1 MSERYILVGS
11 GGHSRV
17 IHELA
22 CKCNIDVSIIS
33 VRDDSV
39 EIPDYYTKLQVLTDH
54 QVFTEFSPDNTNI
67 LLGIGHMPNDSKR
80 KETYLKYKEKGYKF
94 PVMVHPSA
102 IVPKD
107 VILNEGC
114 QIMSGVILQSGVTI
128 GENTIINTRSSID
141 HDVTVGAYS
150 HIAPGVTICGNTT
163 ISNDVFI
170 GAGVTIINSINIK
183 NNTIINAGTTVTK
196 NI

>member
-1 MSERYILVGS
+1 
-11 GGHSRV
+11 
-17 IHELA
+17 
-22 CKCNIDVSIIS
+22 
-33 VRDDSV
+33 
-39 EIPDYYTKLQVLTDH
+39 
-54 QVFTEFSPDNTNI
+54 
-67 LLGIGHMPNDSKR
+67 MPNDNKR

-107 VILNEGC
+107 AILNEGC

-141 HDVTVGAYS
+141 HDVKVGAYS

>member
-1 MSERYILVGS
+1 MNEKYVLVGS

-22 CKCNIDVSIIS
+22 CKCNIDISFIS
-33 VRDDSV
+33 VRDDTK
-39 EIPDYYTKLQVLTDH
+39 EIPNYYSKLKVLTDNE
-54 QVFTEFSPDNTNI
+54 VFMQYSPESTKI
-67 LLGIGHMPNDSKR
+67 LLGIGHMPNDNKR

-94 PVMVHPSA
+94 PAMIHPSA

-141 HDVTVGAYS
+141 HDVTIGAYS
-150 HIAPGVTICGNTT
+150 HVAPGVTICGNTT

-170 GAGVTIINSINIK
+170 GAGTTIINSINIK
-183 NNTIINAGTTVTK
+183 DNTIINAGTTITK
-196 NI
+196 SI

>member
-67 LLGIGHMPNDSKR
+67 LLGIGHMPNDNKR
-80 KETYLKYKEKGYKF
+80 SLPIYKWVSELYF
-94 PVMVHPSA
+94 
-102 IVPKD
+102 
-107 VILNEGC
+107 L
-114 QIMSGVILQSGVTI
+114 
-128 GENTIINTRSSID
+128 
-141 HDVTVGAYS
+141 
-150 HIAPGVTICGNTT
+150 
-163 ISNDVFI
+163 
-170 GAGVTIINSINIK
+170 
-183 NNTIINAGTTVTK
+183 
-196 NI
+196 

>member
-1 MSERYILVGS
+1 
-11 GGHSRV
+11 
-17 IHELA
+17 
-22 CKCNIDVSIIS
+22 
-33 VRDDSV
+33 
-39 EIPDYYTKLQVLTDH
+39 
-54 QVFTEFSPDNTNI
+54 
-67 LLGIGHMPNDSKR
+67 
-80 KETYLKYKEKGYKF
+80 
-94 PVMVHPSA
+94 
-102 IVPKD
+102 
-107 VILNEGC
+107 
-114 QIMSGVILQSGVTI
+114 MSGVILQSGVTI

-141 HDVTVGAYS
+141 HDVKVGAYS